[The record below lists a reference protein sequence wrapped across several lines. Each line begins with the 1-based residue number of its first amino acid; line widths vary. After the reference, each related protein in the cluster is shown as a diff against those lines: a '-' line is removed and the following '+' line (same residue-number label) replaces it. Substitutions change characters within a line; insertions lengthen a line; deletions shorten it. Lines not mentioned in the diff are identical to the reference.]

1 MKKMLKLLA
10 VTAMVACGLMMTS
23 CIQEG
28 DEIINE
34 LAGPT
39 QTWCD
44 MPISYTNSDGGETA
58 SLYAYFFYSDTDVT
72 STSTGG
78 SALKKGTT
86 IPAGLTVVITSANN
100 SDQSSIISGLTRN
113 AYIMKTFPK
122 DQEVSAEDGSDF
134 KVTGSREKWSAIYW
148 MKKDLRQADHQN
160 KNPPSQL
167 TNGGQGVTLDWDSIK
182 DQFSWKRLLADYLL
196 GSL

>member
-10 VTAMVACGLMMTS
+10 VAAMIACGLMMTS
-23 CIQEG
+23 CQEG

-44 MPISYTNSDGGETA
+44 MPISYKNSEGGETA

-86 IPAGLTVVITSANN
+86 IPAGLTIVITSANN
-100 SDQSSIISGLTRN
+100 SNQSSVISGLTSN

-122 DQEVSAEDGSDF
+122 DQEVSAEEGSDF
-134 KVTGSREKWSAIYW
+134 HVTGSREKWSAIYW
-148 MKKDLRQADHQN
+148 MKKELRQADHQN
-160 KNPPSQL
+160 KNPPAQL
-167 TNGGQGVTLDWDSIK
+167 TNGGNGTNLAWDSIK
-182 DQFSWKRLLADYLL
+182 EQFSWKRLLADYLL
-196 GSL
+196 NSL